1 MTNISDSDWETFVS
15 QFSNAHLLQTT
26 AWGQLKSDFGWY
38 ARRVI
43 AENTGAQILFRRLPL
58 GLTWAYLP
66 KGPVGTQWDRIWP
79 QVDAVCRQNRAI
91 FLKVEPDIWENE
103 SDSFLSWLPVNQ
115 FQRSPHDI
123 QPPRTIL
130 VDISLPEDEI
140 LAGMKQKTRYNIRL
154 AARKGVKT
162 AFSDDVDRF
171 YQLMQVT
178 GERETFGVHSA
189 AYYRRAF
196 ELFAPQDQCRLISAE
211 FDGKWLAALMIFALG
226 DTAWYFYGASS
237 NEHRNLM
244 APYAAQWAAIRWA
257 KSKGCTR
264 YDLWGV
270 PDADGDELEAHFMA
284 RHEGLWGVY
293 RFKRGFGGQVIRMK
307 GTWDRVY
314 NPILYSLYR
323 LWMKKNES

>member
-66 KGPVGTQWDRIWP
+66 KGPVGTQWGRIWP

-270 PDADGDELEAHFMA
+270 RGTKGYGEFIASSVVLAA
-284 RHEGLWGVY
+284 R
-293 RFKRGFGGQVIRMK
+293 
-307 GTWDRVY
+307 
-314 NPILYSLYR
+314 
-323 LWMKKNES
+323 